1 MRRGQDNIF
10 LEVMGMKQIVVYF
23 TDWEIQRISRRAVK
37 EYQSEQDWIHDR
49 IQEILEAED

>member
-1 MRRGQDNIF
+1 MKRGQDNIF
-10 LEVMGMKQIVVYF
+10 LEVMRMKQIVVYF

-37 EYQSEQDWIHDR
+37 EYQYEEDWIHDR